1 MKGPLVLAVLAIV
14 LAIVALILAVVLPGP
29 QGPAGPE
36 GPQGPAGLAGPEGPQ
51 GPAGGPEG
59 PQGPAGPAGPEG
71 PQGPAGPAGP
81 NMIAAMGWVSR
92 DGSIGEALNV
102 DSVTWN
108 GDSERWE
115 ITLDGIYYSIWDYVT
130 VVSGMYRTGASGYVN
145 YSSVGGKLLV
155 KTFDSNG
162 APIQEGFSFV
172 VFDVNAS

>member
-36 GPQGPAGLAGPEGPQ
+36 GPQGPAGLVGPEGPQ

-59 PQGPAGPAGPEG
+59 PQGPAGPAGP
-71 PQGPAGPAGP
+71 QGLAGPAGP

-102 DSVTWN
+102 ASVTWN

-115 ITLDGIYYSIWDYVT
+115 ITLDGIDYSVWDYVT
-130 VVSGMYRTGASGYVN
+130 VVSGMYRTGVSGYVN
-145 YSSVGGKLLV
+145 YGSVGGKLLV

-162 APIQEGFSFV
+162 TPIQEGFSFV
-172 VFDVNAS
+172 VFDVDAS